1 MSRVVSATETEAIS
15 PNSSQMQDLDM
26 SQVLKAHI
34 IEERRNTAES
44 MTEIMPSA
52 TKYDVWFLKESNKE
66 NDQQT
71 SQSDSDF
78 GA

>member
-1 MSRVVSATETEAIS
+1 MQSKIRGFEVALATSPMSRVVSATETEAIS

-26 SQVLKAHI
+26 SQVLKSHI

-52 TKYDVWFLKESNKE
+52 TKYDV
-66 NDQQT
+66 
-71 SQSDSDF
+71 
-78 GA
+78 

>member
-52 TKYDVWFLKESNKE
+52 TKYDV
-66 NDQQT
+66 
-71 SQSDSDF
+71 
-78 GA
+78 